1 MPAALI
7 VVRVCQHAHVYQ
19 HERSLNSRHAV
30 VALQQQPQQP
40 QQQLQQTQTTN
51 GTQGGGRGGG
61 SAGGGG
67 GGGGASAG
75 GRPAAPAS
83 QKAPDLQNDTNA
95 KVTQNGASAE
105 TGGDRDAPSLRAK
118 LANQGKAPGHQG
130 NPPQAPAP
138 GAPARAG
145 AARGGAA
152 GGGSRGGRDRN

>member
-1 MPAALI
+1 MPAVLI
-7 VVRVCQHAHVYQ
+7 VLEYVQHR
-19 HERSLNSRHAV
+19 RSLNSRHAV
-30 VALQQQPQQP
+30 AVVAPQQP
-40 QQQLQQTQTTN
+40 PQQQQQQLHQIQATNVN

-67 GGGGASAG
+67 GGSAG

-83 QKAPDLQNDTNA
+83 QQAPDLQNDTNA

-118 LANQGKAPGHQG
+118 LANQGKAPVV
-130 NPPQAPAP
+130 
-138 GAPARAG
+138 APARG
-145 AARGGAA
+145 AARAGAA